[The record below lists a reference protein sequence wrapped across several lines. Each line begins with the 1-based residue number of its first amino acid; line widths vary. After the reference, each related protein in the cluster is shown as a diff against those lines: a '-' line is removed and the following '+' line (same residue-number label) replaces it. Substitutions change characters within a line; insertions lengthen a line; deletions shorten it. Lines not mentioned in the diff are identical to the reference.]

1 MVSLL
6 TDSTYLVNMCDN
18 IQFRFIFI
26 VIQVAEVDDR
36 KRGGMCWYIQ
46 QWSEAKE
53 AIHIESWIHSKESL
67 WSGQKKNLVSC
78 INFSDWRSSYHVHG
92 FSWLL
97 GLAW

>member
-46 QWSEAKE
+46 Q
-53 AIHIESWIHSKESL
+53 
-67 WSGQKKNLVSC
+67 
-78 INFSDWRSSYHVHG
+78 
-92 FSWLL
+92 
-97 GLAW
+97 